1 MVSAHPRPAAPDR
14 ALVVLGLLAVVV
26 LHNTLSAMGEDIS
39 DANME
44 LRNRKL
50 FDAAE
55 DANVDAVRDLLAS
68 GADPNG
74 YVGPDGTSA
83 LISAANQGLL
93 EVVEMLH
100 GAGGTINQRTTA
112 GWTSLM
118 VACAEGHTDVV
129 AFLLAQNATLDLQT
143 FTGYS
148 ALMMASA
155 RGQTGAVELL
165 LAHGARTDLRDPY
178 GVSALMLAASKGHLS
193 TVSVPRVKI
202 AGCSGFLC
210 FSSDR
215 CEQQPADG
223 TARLLWSG
231 ALAGEQRCRK
241 RASHR
246 SRWRDRAEG
255 SPGQQA

>member
-100 GAGGTINQRTTA
+100 GAGGTINHNTTA

-165 LAHGARTDLRDPY
+165 LAQGARTDLRDPY
-178 GVSALMLAASKGHLS
+178 GVSALMLAASKGHLR
-193 TVSVPRVKI
+193 TVSVP
-202 AGCSGFLC
+202 
-210 FSSDR
+210 
-215 CEQQPADG
+215 
-223 TARLLWSG
+223 
-231 ALAGEQRCRK
+231 
-241 RASHR
+241 
-246 SRWRDRAEG
+246 
-255 SPGQQA
+255 